1 MSHTLVFVGDNTRE
15 IATMPEGLNDREVF
29 DAAMKEIRKFCDDHN
44 FKIYYIRVWNE
55 SEATVFDV
63 GSHTEFFHLI
73 PPVVI
78 PTE

>member
-15 IATMPEGLNDREVF
+15 IAAIPDGMNDSDVF
-29 DAAMKEIRKFCDDHN
+29 DAAMKEIRAFCEYHN
-44 FKIYYIRVWNE
+44 FKIYYTRVWNE